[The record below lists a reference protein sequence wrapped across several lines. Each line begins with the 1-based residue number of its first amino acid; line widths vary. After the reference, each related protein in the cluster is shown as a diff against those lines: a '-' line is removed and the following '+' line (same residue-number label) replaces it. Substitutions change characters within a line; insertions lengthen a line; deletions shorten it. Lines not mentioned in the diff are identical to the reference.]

1 MPKPKHPDG
10 PNGCA
15 IWDRYQLDQS
25 FEALDADDSD
35 DMTKAKQAWEDRLK
49 D

>member
-1 MPKPKHPDG
+1 MPAPKHIDG
-10 PNGCA
+10 RV
-15 IWDRYQLDQS
+15 IWDRYRLDQS
-25 FEALDADDSD
+25 SEALDADDTD